1 MATSLEGCDRSI
13 GFSRA
18 FYFLPFLFLLLPF
31 SLSLS
36 FRVSSLFYLFISSL
50 PFFPTSFNL
59 LWSTFLRASFFFLFF
74 SSFPFFFVSIG
85 NVYFVACTHTRASQ
99 RVSINPIFFGS
110 FPSSS
115 VIINAMIIDCDLYVH
130 ANFQCCTVLYMLGEK
145 NPFNAIWFFSSSFH
159 TWDRYGIL
167 WEFFERRGC
176 RFDFSYLWELLRY
189 DLEYLGVFLWNWFY

>member
-85 NVYFVACTHTRASQ
+85 NVYFVACIHTRASQ

-130 ANFQCCTVLYMLGEK
+130 ANFQCCTVLYMLGEL
-145 NPFNAIWFFSSSFH
+145 ILLMLSDFFLLLSTLEIGVGYFESF
-159 TWDRYGIL
+159 L
-167 WEFFERRGC
+167 RGED
-176 RFDFSYLWELLRY
+176 FDFSYLWELLRY
-189 DLEYLGVFLWNWFY
+189 VLEYLGVFLWNWFY

>member
-130 ANFQCCTVLYMLGEK
+130 ANFQCCTVLYMLGEL
-145 NPFNAIWFFSSSFH
+145 ILLMLSDFFLLLSTLEIGMEYFESFLRGEDVVLIFH
-159 TWDRYGIL
+159 TYGN
-167 WEFFERRGC
+167 
-176 RFDFSYLWELLRY
+176 SY
-189 DLEYLGVFLWNWFY
+189 VMFLNI

>member
-130 ANFQCCTVLYMLGEK
+130 ANFQCCTVLYMLGEL
-145 NPFNAIWFFSSSFH
+145 ILLMLSDFFLLLSTLEIGMEYFESFLRGEDVVLIFH
-159 TWDRYGIL
+159 TYGN
-167 WEFFERRGC
+167 
-176 RFDFSYLWELLRY
+176 SY
-189 DLEYLGVFLWNWFY
+189 VTFLNI